1 MTGEKERPSVEL
13 KDPGGRF
20 AIVASRFNAFV
31 VEQMVEGCVEGFR
44 SHGIDP
50 DERLDV
56 IWVPGAFEIP
66 TMCAHLAR
74 AGGLRAIVA
83 IGAVIR
89 GETAHF
95 EYVAGAAAQGVSAV
109 SLETGVPCIFGV
121 LTTETVEQAI
131 ERADPER
138 ENHGYHAAC
147 AAIEMASLVG
157 PWHQDTPSQR
167 GER

>member
-1 MTGEKERPSVEL
+1 MTVEKERPSVQL
-13 KDPGGRF
+13 NDPGGRF

-31 VEQMVEGCVEGFR
+31 VERMVEGCVEGFR
-44 SHGIDP
+44 RHGIDP
-50 DERLDV
+50 DARLDV

-66 TMCAHLAR
+66 TVCAQLAR
-74 AGGLRAIVA
+74 GGDHASIIA

-95 EYVAGAAAQGVSAV
+95 EHVAGAAAQGVSAV
-109 SLETGVPCIFGV
+109 SIETGVPCIFGV

-138 ENHGYHAAC
+138 EDHGYHAAC
-147 AAIEMASLVG
+147 AAIEMAGLMG
-157 PWHQDTPSQR
+157 RWGR
-167 GER
+167 G